1 MPCLYHRGNIREL
14 FTSSHIIK
22 APMNRHLDTF
32 LQRKLKIYDHQLASR
47 GRRLMFVRKELNTR
61 PAFEPPTVYSFLR
74 KTASMPRPL
83 WGWGCP
89 LFAWQLSFSL
99 IKIYCSSVT
108 MGGGAGGVSNAS
120 FCVTYLLNVPLSGLH
135 VFAPCNML
143 GSF

>member
-108 MGGGAGGVSNAS
+108 MGGGAGGGRWG
-120 FCVTYLLNVPLSGLH
+120 CQTP
-135 VFAPCNML
+135 VFALRTYWMFPWVDFMCL
-143 GSF
+143 PHATC